1 MFKKNKTIFKI
12 SHILNDEIVLFPHL
26 GIGDHIIC
34 NGIVNYLTNALN
46 KVIFLPAKDNHLEQ
60 ITFLYSRN
68 PQVHVFEVKNETR
81 NEDIENFAEKKNL
94 QILKIGYKKVKKN
107 SFNTYFYKQL
117 GLPYE
122 YTKTYFSLPQDIEKS
137 STLKNHLFEHFNVTN
152 DDFIL
157 VHSESSYEEYD
168 LTINSS
174 LNKIYVNKETD
185 IFGNMF
191 LYEWLIKNAKE
202 IHCING
208 SFLHLVERVS
218 TKAKLFYHHKRKN
231 NIYISDNWQWIKY

>member
-1 MFKKNKTIFKI
+1 M
-12 SHILNDEIVLFPHL
+12 
-26 GIGDHIIC
+26 
-34 NGIVNYLTNALN
+34 
-46 KVIFLPAKDNHLEQ
+46 
-60 ITFLYSRN
+60 
-68 PQVHVFEVKNETR
+68 
-81 NEDIENFAEKKNL
+81 
-94 QILKIGYKKVKKN
+94 
-107 SFNTYFYKQL
+107 
-117 GLPYE
+117 
-122 YTKTYFSLPQDIEKS
+122 
-137 STLKNHLFEHFNVTN
+137 
-152 DDFIL
+152 